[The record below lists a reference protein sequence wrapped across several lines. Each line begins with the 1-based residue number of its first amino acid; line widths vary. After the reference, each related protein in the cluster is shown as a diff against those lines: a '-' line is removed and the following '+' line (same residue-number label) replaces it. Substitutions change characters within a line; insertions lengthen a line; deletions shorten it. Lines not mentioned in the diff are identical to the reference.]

1 MRWLCRLDT
10 LLAGVHRPRTAAGA
24 CSLWTWDLAAGSRCW
39 CGVATLKNQG
49 TISRVGTWIPSQ
61 SSFWTHRS
69 NICRP
74 FILLEF
80 VGLSWKGLGFPWF
93 PMVSQF
99 FDDIDNPKTSLHS
112 RRSHHIGVH
121 RGSPRGVIPGD
132 SHGREFGCLS
142 ESTSLLHTFERR
154 GSGYSGYT
162 EVLWNG
168 YGSIPI
174 NTIFSG
180 MNIHLPAI
188 WHTAKLLC
196 RWQTRNQLEWQLE
209 WLMTF

>member
-1 MRWLCRLDT
+1 MNPVPVFVLNTQEQHLQTIHLVGVCRTVLE
-10 LLAGVHRPRTAAGA
+10 RTG
-24 CSLWTWDLAAGSRCW
+24 
-39 CGVATLKNQG
+39 
-49 TISRVGTWIPSQ
+49 
-61 SSFWTHRS
+61 
-69 NICRP
+69 
-74 FILLEF
+74 
-80 VGLSWKGLGFPWF
+80 F

-162 EVLWNG
+162 EVL
-168 YGSIPI
+168 
-174 NTIFSG
+174 
-180 MNIHLPAI
+180 
-188 WHTAKLLC
+188 
-196 RWQTRNQLEWQLE
+196 
-209 WLMTF
+209 